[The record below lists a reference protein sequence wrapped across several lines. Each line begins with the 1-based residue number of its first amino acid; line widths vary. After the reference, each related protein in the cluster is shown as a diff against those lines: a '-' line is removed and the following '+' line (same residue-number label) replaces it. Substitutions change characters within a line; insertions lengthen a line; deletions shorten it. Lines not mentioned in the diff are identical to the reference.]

1 MRNRKTQKGMT
12 MWSLLF
18 VLAVLGFFLFLGF
31 KLFPPYLDDFK
42 VKSALDSLA
51 KQSDVGAL
59 SKAAMTESLRRRF
72 DIDNIHGVDV
82 GKYLAVET
90 RGRTKM
96 IRLNYQAVV
105 PLMFNVSALLEFEH
119 AREVRAVE

>member
-59 SKAAMTESLRRRF
+59 SKAAMAESLRRRF

>member
-82 GKYLAVET
+82 GKYLVVEM